1 MLIFGPLKS
10 NDWQKNNVALNNSKQ
25 LVSHGEAVGRAGR
38 HTALLCNFMDAHQST
53 VSGSQRAPQS
63 KCFPLGFSQNNRL
76 KEQRKAN
83 ELPANGHGEL
93 QEGGRCSHME
103 VLHRA
108 RMNLWASSLS
118 LSLSLSS
125 CVCVCVS
132 DSELPSHPGR
142 PAGSKVNL
150 LQCLSAYSWPVYL
163 PPSLHPPTPTPVS
176 SFSIT

>member
-10 NDWQKNNVALNNSKQ
+10 NDWQKNNVAFNNSKQ

-38 HTALLCNFMDAHQST
+38 HTAMLCNFMDAHQST
-53 VSGSQRAPQS
+53 VSVSQRAPQS

-83 ELPANGHGEL
+83 YFPANRHVEL
-93 QEGGRCSHME
+93 QEGGRYNHME
-103 VLHRA
+103 ILHKA
-108 RMNLWASSLS
+108 KMNLLASSLPPSLPLSRGLSFSLS
-118 LSLSLSS
+118 LSLFL

-132 DSELPSHPGR
+132 GSELPSHPGR

-150 LQCLSAYSWPVYL
+150 LQCLSAYS
-163 PPSLHPPTPTPVS
+163 
-176 SFSIT
+176 